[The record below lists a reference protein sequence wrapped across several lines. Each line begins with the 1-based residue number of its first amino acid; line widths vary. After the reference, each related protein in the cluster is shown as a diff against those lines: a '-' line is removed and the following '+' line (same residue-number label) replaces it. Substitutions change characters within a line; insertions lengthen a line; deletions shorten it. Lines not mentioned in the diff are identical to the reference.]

1 VKEEEMSEVSWPQAG
16 TETKVIVLTG
26 VSGSGKSTVGRL
38 LAEELGWKFY
48 EADDFHSDASV
59 EKMRN
64 GTPLDD
70 ADRRLW
76 LETLRDLIRD
86 CLARGESAVLACS
99 ALKKSYR
106 MFLFID
112 ERVQFVYL
120 KGNYEVIQNRLGSR
134 RGHFMNPALLG
145 SQFDTLEE
153 PTAAVEVD
161 VSSSPAEIVKEIR
174 GRLGL

>member
-1 VKEEEMSEVSWPQAG
+1 MIGMSRPQAG
-16 TETKVIVLTG
+16 TETKVIVLAG

-48 EADDFHSDASV
+48 EADDYHSAASV
-59 EKMRN
+59 EKMRG

-76 LETLRDLIRD
+76 LETLRGLIRD
-86 CLARGESAVLACS
+86 CLVRGESAVLACS

-112 ERVQFVYL
+112 ERVLFVYL
-120 KGNYEVIQNRLGSR
+120 KGDYEVIQKRLGRR
-134 RGHFMNPALLG
+134 RGHFMNPTLLG

-161 VSSSPAEIVKEIR
+161 VSSSPEEIVKEIR

>member
-1 VKEEEMSEVSWPQAG
+1 MSCNPQADAG
-16 TETKVIVLTG
+16 TKVVVLMG

-38 LAEELGWKFY
+38 LAEKLGWKFY
-48 EADDFHSDASV
+48 EADDYHAAASV
-59 EKMRN
+59 EKMRS

-76 LETLRDLIRD
+76 LETLRGLIRD
-86 CLARGESAVLACS
+86 CLVRGESAVLTCS

-106 MFLFID
+106 MSLFID
-112 ERVQFVYL
+112 ERVVFVYL
-120 KGNYEVIQNRLGSR
+120 KGDYEVIQKRLGSR
-134 RGHFMNPALLG
+134 RGHFMNPTLLG

-161 VSSSPAEIVKEIR
+161 VSSSPEEIVKEVR

>member
-1 VKEEEMSEVSWPQAG
+1 VKGEGIREVSRPQTG
-16 TETKVIVLTG
+16 TETKVVVLTG

-48 EADDFHSDASV
+48 EADDYHSDASV
-59 EKMRN
+59 EKMRS

-70 ADRRLW
+70 ADRRQW
-76 LETLRDLIRD
+76 LEALRGLIRD
-86 CLARGESAVLACS
+86 CLMRGESAVLACS

-106 MFLFID
+106 VFLFLD
-112 ERVQFVYL
+112 ERVLFVYL
-120 KGNYEVIQNRLGSR
+120 KGDYRVIQQRLDRR

-161 VSSSPAEIVKEIR
+161 VSASHEEIVKVI
-174 GRLGL
+174 

>member
-1 VKEEEMSEVSWPQAG
+1 MSSNPQAG
-16 TETKVIVLTG
+16 TGAKVVVLMG

-48 EADDFHSDASV
+48 EADDYHSAASV
-59 EKMRN
+59 EKMRS

-70 ADRRLW
+70 ADRGRW
-76 LETLRDLIRD
+76 LETLRGLIRD
-86 CLARGESAVLACS
+86 CLVRGEAAVLACS

-112 ERVQFVYL
+112 ERVLFVYL
-120 KGNYEVIQNRLGSR
+120 KGDYEVIQQRLGGR
-134 RGHFMNPALLG
+134 RGHFMNPALLD

-161 VSSSPAEIVKEIR
+161 VSSGPEEIVKDIR